1 MNDNHITYTLD
12 NSSLRNLS
20 ERDLLAIR
28 AHVEGCA
35 QCHRAYQAAQI
46 SAVLVKECA
55 DEAAEYSGK
64 MNPFFQTRVLAAWRE
79 QQAMMSVSAFR
90 RLWSTTGAL
99 FASMAATTAALAA
112 LTLFVPSS
120 EPASQQTAALVP
132 YSAEAVVLDQDQD
145 SQLTDDQTL
154 SAIYA
159 DDDEGK

>member
-46 SAVLVKECA
+46 SALLVKERA
-55 DEAAEYSGK
+55 DEAVENFGSV
-64 MNPFFQTRVLAAWRE
+64 NPFFQTRVLAAWRE

-90 RLWSTTGAL
+90 RLWKTTGAL

-120 EPASQQTAALVP
+120 EPASQQTAALIA